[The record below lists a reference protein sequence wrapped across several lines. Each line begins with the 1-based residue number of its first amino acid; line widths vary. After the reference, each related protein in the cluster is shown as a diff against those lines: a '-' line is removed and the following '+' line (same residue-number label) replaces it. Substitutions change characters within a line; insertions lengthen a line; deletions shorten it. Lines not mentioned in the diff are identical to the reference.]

1 MFRKDILSLFYQSLK
16 RENSGRYII
25 EFEDER
31 CCLDVEDTPFV
42 VKAVH
47 RSGSK
52 NDNNEAIH
60 ISLNDQTVEKLD
72 PCTLWME
79 EGNILYCPV
88 KDKNFYAR
96 FSRAA
101 YYQIANYI
109 EYDNDKDDYFISLN
123 GGRVGLFR

>member
-1 MFRKDILSLFYQSLK
+1 MFRKDILDLFYQSLK

-25 EFEDER
+25 EFGDDR
-31 CCLDVEDTPFV
+31 CYLDVEDTPFV

-60 ISLNDQTVEKLD
+60 ISLNDKTVEKLD
-72 PCTLWME
+72 PCKLWMGD
-79 EGNILYCPV
+79 GNILYCPV
-88 KDKNFYAR
+88 KDEKFYAR

-101 YYQIANYI
+101 YYQIANHI
-109 EYDNDKDDYFISLN
+109 EYDNNKDDYFISLN
-123 GGRVGLFR
+123 GCRVRLFR